1 MSLANSCE
9 HQNDRFESVIIVLH
23 VNKIN
28 IEGYEF
34 LSYEVELPKT
44 TLFVVANEVGYIMCA
59 ALDIDFFN
67 NSEKLRA
74 RKIIAGRAE
83 GVRSIEQL
91 LEAPLAKVTIACDEL
106 GIKPGTIG
114 KDALVLSLYMYIDTR
129 I

>member
-1 MSLANSCE
+1 MS
-9 HQNDRFESVIIVLH
+9 VLNI
-23 VNKIN
+23 NKIN

-34 LSYEVELPKT
+34 LTYEVALPKT
-44 TLFVVANEVGYIMCA
+44 TLFIVSHETVGYIMCA

-83 GVRSIEQL
+83 GVRSIQQL
-91 LEAPLAKVTIACDEL
+91 LDAQLAKVTVACEEL

-114 KDALVLSLYMYIDTR
+114 RDALVLMAKSVEK
-129 I
+129 

>member
-1 MSLANSCE
+1 MLN
-9 HQNDRFESVIIVLH
+9 

-34 LSYEVELPKT
+34 LTYEVALPKT
-44 TLFVVANEVGYIMCA
+44 TLFIVSYEKVGYIMCA

-67 NSEKLRA
+67 HSEKLIA

-83 GVRSIEQL
+83 GVRSINQL
-91 LEAPLAKVTIACDEL
+91 LNAPLAKVTIACEEL

-114 KDALVLSLYMYIDTR
+114 KDALVLMAKSLEK
-129 I
+129 

>member
-1 MSLANSCE
+1 M
-9 HQNDRFESVIIVLH
+9 LH

-28 IEGYEF
+28 IEGYDF
-34 LSYEVELPKT
+34 LTYEVELHKT
-44 TLFVVANEVGYIMCA
+44 TLFIVSYEKVGYIMCA

-91 LEAPLAKVTIACDEL
+91 LEAPLAKVTVACDRL
-106 GIKPGTIG
+106 GIKPGMIG
-114 KDALVLSLYMYIDTR
+114 KDALVLMAKSLEK
-129 I
+129 

>member
-1 MSLANSCE
+1 MLN
-9 HQNDRFESVIIVLH
+9 

-34 LSYEVELPKT
+34 LTYEVALPKT
-44 TLFVVANEVGYIMCA
+44 TLFIVSYEKVGYIMCA

-67 NSEKLRA
+67 HSEKLIA

-83 GVRSIEQL
+83 GVRSIDQL
-91 LEAPLAKVTIACDEL
+91 LNAPLAKVTIACEEL

-114 KDALVLSLYMYIDTR
+114 KDALVLMAKSLEK
-129 I
+129 

>member
-1 MSLANSCE
+1 M
-9 HQNDRFESVIIVLH
+9 LH

-28 IEGYEF
+28 IEGYDF
-34 LSYEVELPKT
+34 LAYEVELPKT
-44 TLFVVANEVGYIMCA
+44 TLFIVSYEKVGYIMCA

-91 LEAPLAKVTIACDEL
+91 LEAPLAKVTVGCEEL
-106 GIKPGTIG
+106 GIKPGMIG
-114 KDALVLSLYMYIDTR
+114 KDALVLMAKSLEK
-129 I
+129 

>member
-1 MSLANSCE
+1 MLN
-9 HQNDRFESVIIVLH
+9 

-34 LSYEVELPKT
+34 LTYEVALPKT
-44 TLFVVANEVGYIMCA
+44 TLFIVSYEKVGYIMCA

-67 NSEKLRA
+67 HSEKLIA

-91 LEAPLAKVTIACDEL
+91 LNAPLAKVTIACEEL

-114 KDALVLSLYMYIDTR
+114 KEALVLMAKSLEK
-129 I
+129 

>member
-1 MSLANSCE
+1 MLN
-9 HQNDRFESVIIVLH
+9 

-34 LSYEVELPKT
+34 LTYEVALPKT
-44 TLFVVANEVGYIMCA
+44 TLFIVSYEKVGYIMCA

-67 NSEKLRA
+67 QSKKLIA

-83 GVRSIEQL
+83 GVRSIDQL
-91 LEAPLAKVTIACDEL
+91 LNAPLAKVTIACEEL

-114 KDALVLSLYMYIDTR
+114 KDALVLMAKSLEK
-129 I
+129 

>member
-1 MSLANSCE
+1 MLN
-9 HQNDRFESVIIVLH
+9 

-34 LSYEVELPKT
+34 LTYEVALPKT
-44 TLFVVANEVGYIMCA
+44 TLFIVSYEKVGYIMCA

-67 NSEKLRA
+67 HSEKLIA

-83 GVRSIEQL
+83 GVRSIDQL
-91 LEAPLAKVTIACDEL
+91 LNAPLAKVTIACEEL

-114 KDALVLSLYMYIDTR
+114 KEALVLMAKSLEK
-129 I
+129 

>member
-1 MSLANSCE
+1 MLN
-9 HQNDRFESVIIVLH
+9 

-34 LSYEVELPKT
+34 LTYEVALPKT
-44 TLFVVANEVGYIMCA
+44 TLFIGSYEKVGYIMCA

-67 NSEKLRA
+67 HSEKLIA

-83 GVRSIEQL
+83 GVRSIDQL
-91 LEAPLAKVTIACDEL
+91 LNAPLAKVTIACEEL

-114 KDALVLSLYMYIDTR
+114 KDALVLMAKSLEK
-129 I
+129 